1 MNEKILFTS
10 EAVSEGHPDKL
21 CDRISDA
28 ILDFCLEHDENARVA
43 CECFATTEYV
53 LIGGEITCKVTP
65 DYEKIARKVIR
76 EVGYTSPELGIGA
89 DTCTIDVRV
98 KNQSLDIAGAITHGP
113 SLLDIG
119 AGDQG
124 IMFGYATK
132 ESKGYMPLPI
142 SIAQK
147 LVRKAS
153 ALRKEGKFVHARPD
167 MKSQVTIDY
176 SDPDHIR
183 VETVLMSIQHDP
195 DYDKEK
201 FINYVH
207 REIMVPVVAS
217 FGLHSDFNFLINP
230 SGRFTTGGPMGD
242 TGLTGRKIIVDTYG
256 GSAKHGGGAFSGKD
270 ATKVDRSGAYMAR
283 YVAKNLVAAGVADR
297 LEIQLGYAIGVSEP
311 LSINLSTFHTAKYT
325 DDFILKIIRQLFDFR
340 PGAIIAHFALNKPT
354 FKYQKLA
361 AYGHFGRPD
370 LKLPWE
376 QLDRV
381 DDIKNLIK
389 KENPERIKRVY

>member
-53 LIGGEITCKVTP
+53 IIGGEITCKEIP

-76 EVGYTSPELGIGA
+76 EIGYTSPDLGIGA
-89 DTCTIDVRV
+89 DTCVIDVRV
-98 KNQSLDIAGAITHGP
+98 KTQSPDIAVGIKHGP
-113 SLLDIG
+113 NLLDIG

-147 LVRKAS
+147 LVRVAS
-153 ALRKEGKFVHARPD
+153 KMRKEGKFPYARPD
-167 MKSQVTIDY
+167 MKSQVTVDY
-176 SDPDHIR
+176 SDPNNIR

-195 DYDKEK
+195 GYDRNE
-201 FINYVH
+201 FLRFV
-207 REIMVPVVAS
+207 REEIMMPVVAS
-217 FGLHSDFNFLINP
+217 FGLKTDFAYLINP
-230 SGRFTTGGPMGD
+230 SGRFTIGGPMGD

-325 DDFILKIIRQLFDFR
+325 DDFILKTIRQLFDFR
-340 PGAIIAHFALNKPT
+340 PGAIIQKFSLNKPT
-354 FKYQKLA
+354 FKYQKLS

-370 LKLPWE
+370 LRLPWE
-376 QLDRV
+376 QLDKV
-381 DDIKNLIK
+381 EEIKSLIK
-389 KENPERIKRVY
+389 KENPERIKRTY